1 MRRNPRVAEV
11 AQWPFPFVRRRL
23 VKRSTNGLLIV
34 HNQTK
39 MTTVVGG
46 LFASLLQGNEPVAK
60 IDEGH
65 LVVFAAQLKFEQT
78 PIKG

>member
-1 MRRNPRVAEV
+1 MALSICETPADLRDP
-11 AQWPFPFVRRRL
+11 
-23 VKRSTNGLLIV
+23 TTLLIV

-39 MTTVVGG
+39 MTTVGGG
-46 LFASLLQGNEPVAK
+46 LFVSLLRGNEPVAK

-65 LVVFAAQLKFEQT
+65 VVFAAQLKFEQT